1 MGAVN
6 RYHRRY
12 CASDRWKA
20 RVQGVLLPW
29 ALDGIELGPDV
40 LEVGPGPGLTTDVLQ
55 GDGRRV
61 TAAELDPGLA
71 GRLAARTGPGVAVCR
86 ADATALPFAGGSFS
100 GAACLTMLH
109 HVPSAPLQDRILA
122 EVHRVLR
129 PGGWFAGSDSR
140 ISLRFR
146 LVHLF
151 DTMVVVDPDGFGAR
165 LAAAGFE
172 DVHVEPGERSFRFRG
187 RRPGRP

>member
-1 MGAVN
+1 MGPVN

-12 CASDRWKA
+12 CASDRWKE

-55 GDGRRV
+55 ADGRRV

-71 GRLAARTGPGVAVCR
+71 GRLAARTGRGVAVCR
-86 ADATALPFAGGSFS
+86 ADATALPFAEGSFS

-109 HVPSAPLQDRILA
+109 HVPSARLQDRILA

-172 DVHVEPGERSFRFRG
+172 DVQVEPGERSFRFRG
-187 RRPGRP
+187 RRPGGP